1 MTAMT
6 MSSSESQQR
15 MMSAMSTMM
24 ENPDMREQMTSM
36 MSDSMGELPGMDG
49 AMSGQGKSEMG
60 QMRDMDRGSTS
71 GWSANQ

>member
-1 MTAMT
+1 M
-6 MSSSESQQR
+6 

-36 MSDSMGELPGMDG
+36 MSDSMGEMPGMDG